1 MSDKYQELAAVAYQ
15 ILGQFNVPA
24 EVLDVFC
31 KAANGEDFGD
41 PMDLLP
47 FEAPRLTDETFEGM
61 RRDSLRHT
69 DSQPVLVE
77 EINQFFLM
85 GV

>member
-15 ILGQFNVPA
+15 ILGQFNVPD
-24 EVLDVFC
+24 EVLDVFS

-61 RRDSLRHT
+61 YQASLCYT
-69 DSQPVLVE
+69 DSRPVLVE
-77 EINQFFLM
+77 KINQFFLM
-85 GV
+85 G